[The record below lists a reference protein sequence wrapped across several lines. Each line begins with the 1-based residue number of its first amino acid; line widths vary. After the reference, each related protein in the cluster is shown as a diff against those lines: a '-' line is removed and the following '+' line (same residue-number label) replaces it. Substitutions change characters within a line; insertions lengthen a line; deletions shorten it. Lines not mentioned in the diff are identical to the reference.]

1 MFKRYRL
8 RSGFATL
15 SEFGNTLADEGLIF
29 ENSLFSHWQNGTR
42 VPKDRNTILTLI
54 KLLIKNGGIN
64 KLNEANNFL
73 ESAGQGYLTNNETQ
87 LLTPYIKIKD
97 SENEISLET
106 LADSTDKLWNLE
118 NQINKSYTMIYEGK
132 PSEAYSKLDSIIKL
146 IQRLNL
152 DNSKESNRLLG
163 LALWVKI
170 RCLTDISTPKT
181 FYTALLRAKK
191 YLSFSLE
198 KDTSE
203 IGPSY
208 WTESAILRLHLIIQ
222 NPNQITPQKTRLC
235 LRLGELALAHTPKER
250 ITERIVEHIEIGKIA
265 LMLNDRSLFE
275 IHFHSALLLIGELP
289 KTMNYFATLVWDLKA
304 RADLRFD
311 KDVDG
316 AFESIQEAKLYSEK
330 SLKAIYLYLGNTE
343 LQALRLSS
351 DPAFLRRIEVLKKQ
365 LTSEVKKSN
374 NPYQAIR
381 FHQSEFTGL

>member
-1 MFKRYRL
+1 MVEKSLSFSRLFKRYRL

-181 FYTALLRAKK
+181 FYTALLRAKW
-191 YLSFSLE
+191 L
-198 KDTSE
+198 
-203 IGPSY
+203 
-208 WTESAILRLHLIIQ
+208 
-222 NPNQITPQKTRLC
+222 
-235 LRLGELALAHTPKER
+235 
-250 ITERIVEHIEIGKIA
+250 
-265 LMLNDRSLFE
+265 
-275 IHFHSALLLIGELP
+275 
-289 KTMNYFATLVWDLKA
+289 
-304 RADLRFD
+304 
-311 KDVDG
+311 
-316 AFESIQEAKLYSEK
+316 
-330 SLKAIYLYLGNTE
+330 
-343 LQALRLSS
+343 
-351 DPAFLRRIEVLKKQ
+351 
-365 LTSEVKKSN
+365 
-374 NPYQAIR
+374 
-381 FHQSEFTGL
+381 